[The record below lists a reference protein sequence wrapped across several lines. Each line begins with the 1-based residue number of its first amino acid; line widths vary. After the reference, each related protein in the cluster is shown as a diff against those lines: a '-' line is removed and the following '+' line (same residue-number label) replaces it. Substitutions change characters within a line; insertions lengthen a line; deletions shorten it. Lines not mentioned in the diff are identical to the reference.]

1 MDHLIEKTNM
11 QNIIKI
17 IGYTFFI
24 ALVMFSCK
32 DNKEEYHSVLEKIEA
47 ESKDYHG
54 TTISSDL
61 YISEIKSIEITEG
74 EHTFL
79 IPERKSKIK
88 SYSCSECHAKSLKQ
102 LEDGRS
108 GKKAHWDINLKHAN
122 EITMNCATCH
132 NGDDMDNLKSLTDTA
147 IDFNYSFKVCSQCHN
162 KQFQDWKGGA
172 HGKRLESWAPP
183 RLSNTC
189 VNCHNPH
196 DPHFET
202 RYPDRF
208 NTEYENERK

>member
-1 MDHLIEKTNM
+1 MRNT
-11 QNIIKI
+11 IKI
-17 IGYTFFI
+17 ILQTFFI
-24 ALVMFSCK
+24 ALLFFSCK
-32 DNKEEYHSVLEKIEA
+32 DDKHGYHSVLERIEA

-54 TTISSDL
+54 DSISSEP

-79 IPERKSKIK
+79 IPERKSQIK
-88 SYSCSECHAKSLKQ
+88 SYNCSECHTASLNE

-108 GKKAHWDINLKHAN
+108 GKKAHWDINLNHAN

-132 NGDDMDNLKSLTDTA
+132 NGDDMDNLKSLTDTP
-147 IDFNYSFKVCSQCHN
+147 IDFNYSYQACSQCHS
-162 KQFQDWKGGA
+162 KQFKDWKGGA
-172 HGKRLESWAPP
+172 HGKRIASWAPP